1 MLFRLLF
8 RFLLL
13 EIVLTLNLYS
23 YSLTALK
30 PIVDLRN
37 TQSPQ
42 QRLEN
47 YKDSI
52 DYFLKYGK
60 SLEQKF
66 PDSAMFYYKKAKSL
80 ALQNKDKKSFGLF
93 ISYAIRILNNN
104 GKYEKALDYSQQL
117 ISIGQELKD
126 TVALIKGYNDA
137 ANEYEYL
144 GELQKAS
151 EDYMTALNLADR
163 INNKQ
168 MQQKLDNN
176 IASVF
181 IELKDYHQAN
191 KYANESYK
199 LVRLTKDSS
208 ELGSSLINLG
218 ITEIHI
224 DKYNSALEHF
234 NQAIQIGKKVG
245 DATLIADAKL
255 NRGIIFTNQG
265 KLKKAKNDYEDVQS
279 MANKLNMPDYS
290 LYALF
295 SLAGVYQTG
304 HNFSQAV
311 LYTKQ
316 AIKIGEKIKAANEL
330 QEMYDSLSVFLEKIG
345 DLKGALKY
353 RKMYEALHDSILNAK
368 VKTNINRLQIQ
379 YKAAQ
384 KDKQIAEQNLLIE
397 KKQST
402 IKRENTLLLFS
413 VIGIIILLLLII
425 LSYRLYRQRKKLH
438 EQSILNFQKEQ
449 EVIRLKATMEGREE
463 ERRRISSE
471 MHDDIGSSLTTIMYL
486 SSNLNS
492 KNQNENSTAINK
504 IKYTA
509 ETVVDKMNEII
520 WSMNKDYDTLEDLIT
535 YIRFNAVQVLENNN
549 IKYQI
554 IMPEFIPAINLSGEK
569 RRNIYLVAKEAVHN
583 IIKHAEASEVSLDF
597 IVDDELKINIC
608 DNGKGFELNNIG
620 KFGNGLKNMKYRME
634 SIGGEFSIL
643 QSEKTIAAIKFPL
656 S

>member
-1 MLFRLLF
+1 ML
-8 RFLLL
+8 FLLL

-23 YSLTALK
+23 YSLTTLK

-37 TQSPQ
+37 AQSPQ

-66 PDSAMFYYKKAKSL
+66 PDSAMFYYKKVKSL

-199 LVRLTKDSS
+199 LVQLTKDSS

-265 KLKKAKNDYEDVQS
+265 KL
-279 MANKLNMPDYS
+279 NK
-290 LYALF
+290 
-295 SLAGVYQTG
+295 
-304 HNFSQAV
+304 
-311 LYTKQ
+311 
-316 AIKIGEKIKAANEL
+316 
-330 QEMYDSLSVFLEKIG
+330 
-345 DLKGALKY
+345 
-353 RKMYEALHDSILNAK
+353 
-368 VKTNINRLQIQ
+368 
-379 YKAAQ
+379 
-384 KDKQIAEQNLLIE
+384 
-397 KKQST
+397 
-402 IKRENTLLLFS
+402 
-413 VIGIIILLLLII
+413 
-425 LSYRLYRQRKKLH
+425 
-438 EQSILNFQKEQ
+438 
-449 EVIRLKATMEGREE
+449 
-463 ERRRISSE
+463 
-471 MHDDIGSSLTTIMYL
+471 
-486 SSNLNS
+486 
-492 KNQNENSTAINK
+492 
-504 IKYTA
+504 
-509 ETVVDKMNEII
+509 
-520 WSMNKDYDTLEDLIT
+520 
-535 YIRFNAVQVLENNN
+535 
-549 IKYQI
+549 
-554 IMPEFIPAINLSGEK
+554 
-569 RRNIYLVAKEAVHN
+569 
-583 IIKHAEASEVSLDF
+583 
-597 IVDDELKINIC
+597 C
-608 DNGKGFELNNIG
+608 
-620 KFGNGLKNMKYRME
+620 
-634 SIGGEFSIL
+634 
-643 QSEKTIAAIKFPL
+643 
-656 S
+656 